1 MAEKPFWQQEMERAQ
16 REIESARSE
25 QAKEASKQM
34 RSGESNKSLK
44 SKTRIGNLAR
54 PIRGGSGAGG
64 GFLENL
70 K

>member
-1 MAEKPFWQQEMERAQ
+1 MAEKPFWQQEMNRAQ
-16 REIESARSE
+16 REIESARNE

-44 SKTRIGNLAR
+44 GKTRIGNLAR
-54 PIRGGSGAGG
+54 GGMAGG
-64 GFLENL
+64 GFLDQL